1 MPIYILRRLLQMI
14 PVMIGVTLVVFL
26 IMQLVPGDPA
36 RMLAGE
42 GASPEQIEAIRNS
55 LGLNRPLWVQYFSY
69 LGNVLQGDFG
79 KSIVT
84 SSPVLEEILIRL
96 PTTIELALASIFV
109 AISLGLVAGI
119 VSATKQNT
127 VADMSI
133 MVVALIGVS
142 MPSFWMGLMLMYYFS
157 VELGMFPV
165 AGWGTL
171 SHVVLPAITLGLLAG
186 IVSATKQNTVA
197 DMSIMVVALIGVSMP
212 SFWMGLMLM
221 YYFSVELGMF
231 PVAGWGTLSHVVLP
245 AITLGSGGAAIIA
258 RMTRASMLEVIR
270 QDYIRTARAK
280 GVSEFKVVFK
290 HALKNALIPII
301 TVVGLQFGTLLGGTV
316 LTESVFA
323 INGVGQLIIN
333 AIRTRDLPLVQGTV
347 LMISLIFMMV
357 NMGVDILY
365 KMVNKR
371 VELD

>member
-42 GASPEQIEAIRNS
+42 GASPEQIEEIRNS
-55 LGLNRPLWVQYFSY
+55 HGLNRPLWVQYFSY

-109 AISLGLVAGI
+109 AISLGLV
-119 VSATKQNT
+119 
-127 VADMSI
+127 
-133 MVVALIGVS
+133 
-142 MPSFWMGLMLMYYFS
+142 
-157 VELGMFPV
+157 
-165 AGWGTL
+165 
-171 SHVVLPAITLGLLAG
+171 AG

-357 NMGVDILY
+357 NMGVDVLY

-371 VELD
+371 GELD

>member
-109 AISLGLVAGI
+109 TISLGLV
-119 VSATKQNT
+119 
-127 VADMSI
+127 
-133 MVVALIGVS
+133 
-142 MPSFWMGLMLMYYFS
+142 
-157 VELGMFPV
+157 
-165 AGWGTL
+165 
-171 SHVVLPAITLGLLAG
+171 AG

-357 NMGVDILY
+357 NMGVDVLY

>member
-171 SHVVLPAITLGLLAG
+171 SHVVLPAITLG
-186 IVSATKQNTVA
+186 
-197 DMSIMVVALIGVSMP
+197 
-212 SFWMGLMLM
+212 
-221 YYFSVELGMF
+221 
-231 PVAGWGTLSHVVLP
+231 
-245 AITLGSGGAAIIA
+245 SGGAAIIA

-357 NMGVDILY
+357 NMGVDVLY

>member
-1 MPIYILRRLLQMI
+1 MPVYILRRLLQMI

-96 PTTIELALASIFV
+96 PTTIELASASIFV
-109 AISLGLVAGI
+109 AITLGLLAGI
-119 VSATKQNT
+119 ISATKQNT
-127 VADMSI
+127 IADMSI

-157 VELGMFPV
+157 VELGIFPV

-171 SHVVLPAITLGLLAG
+171 SHMVLPAITLG
-186 IVSATKQNTVA
+186 T
-197 DMSIMVVALIGVSMP
+197 
-212 SFWMGLMLM
+212 
-221 YYFSVELGMF
+221 
-231 PVAGWGTLSHVVLP
+231 
-245 AITLGSGGAAIIA
+245 GGAAIIA

-347 LMISLIFMMV
+347 LMVSLIFMMV

>member
-1 MPIYILRRLLQMI
+1 
-14 PVMIGVTLVVFL
+14 
-26 IMQLVPGDPA
+26 
-36 RMLAGE
+36 
-42 GASPEQIEAIRNS
+42 
-55 LGLNRPLWVQYFSY
+55 
-69 LGNVLQGDFG
+69 
-79 KSIVT
+79 
-84 SSPVLEEILIRL
+84 
-96 PTTIELALASIFV
+96 
-109 AISLGLVAGI
+109 
-119 VSATKQNT
+119 
-127 VADMSI
+127 
-133 MVVALIGVS
+133 
-142 MPSFWMGLMLMYYFS
+142 
-157 VELGMFPV
+157 
-165 AGWGTL
+165 
-171 SHVVLPAITLGLLAG
+171 
-186 IVSATKQNTVA
+186 NTVA

>member
-157 VELGMFPV
+157 VV
-165 AGWGTL
+165 
-171 SHVVLPAITLGLLAG
+171 
-186 IVSATKQNTVA
+186 
-197 DMSIMVVALIGVSMP
+197 
-212 SFWMGLMLM
+212 
-221 YYFSVELGMF
+221 LGMF

>member
-109 AISLGLVAGI
+109 
-119 VSATKQNT
+119 
-127 VADMSI
+127 
-133 MVVALIGVS
+133 
-142 MPSFWMGLMLMYYFS
+142 
-157 VELGMFPV
+157 
-165 AGWGTL
+165 
-171 SHVVLPAITLGLLAG
+171 AITLGLLAG

-280 GVSEFKVVFK
+280 GVSEFKVVIK

>member
-109 AISLGLVAGI
+109 AI
-119 VSATKQNT
+119 
-127 VADMSI
+127 
-133 MVVALIGVS
+133 
-142 MPSFWMGLMLMYYFS
+142 
-157 VELGMFPV
+157 
-165 AGWGTL
+165 
-171 SHVVLPAITLGLLAG
+171 TLGLLAG

-197 DMSIMVVALIGVSMP
+197 DMSIMVGALIGVSMP

-357 NMGVDILY
+357 NMGVDVLY

>member
-1 MPIYILRRLLQMI
+1 MI
-14 PVMIGVTLVVFL
+14 PVMLGVTIVVFL

-42 GASPEQIEAIRNS
+42 GASPEQIAAIRES
-55 LGLNRPLWVQYFSY
+55 LGLNKPLIQQYLSY
-69 LGNVLQGDFG
+69 LSHVVQGDLG

-84 SSPVLEEILIRL
+84 NSPVLEEILIRL
-96 PTTIELALASIFV
+96 PTTVELAVASILGAV
-109 AISLGLVAGI
+109 TLGLFAGI
-119 VSATKQNT
+119 VSATKQNSW
-127 VADMSI
+127 ADMSI

-157 VELGMFPV
+157 VELGWFPV
-165 AGWGTL
+165 AGWGSL
-171 SHVVLPAITLGLLAG
+171 SH
-186 IVSATKQNTVA
+186 
-197 DMSIMVVALIGVSMP
+197 M
-212 SFWMGLMLM
+212 
-221 YYFSVELGMF
+221 
-231 PVAGWGTLSHVVLP
+231 VLP

-258 RMTRASMLEVIR
+258 RMTRASMLEVVR

-280 GVSEFKVVFK
+280 GVSEFKIIYK

-301 TVVGLQFGTLLGGTV
+301 TVVGLQFGALLGGTV

-333 AIRTRDLPLVQGTV
+333 AIRTRDLPMVQGTV
-347 LMISLIFMMV
+347 LMVSIIFMLV

-365 KMVNKR
+365 RAVNKR
-371 VELD
+371 VDLD

>member
-1 MPIYILRRLLQMI
+1 MTIYIFRRLLQMI
-14 PVMIGVTLVVFL
+14 PVMLGVTIVVFL
-26 IMQLVPGDPA
+26 IMQMVPGDAA
-36 RMLAGE
+36 RLLAGE
-42 GASPEQIEAIRNS
+42 GATAEQIEAIRES
-55 LGLNRPLWVQYFSY
+55 LGLNKPLIQQYLDY
-69 LGNVLQGDFG
+69 LGQVLQGNLG
-79 KSIVT
+79 TSMVT
-84 SSPVLEEILIRL
+84 NSPVLEEILIRL
-96 PTTIELALASIFV
+96 PTTVELALASIFV
-109 AISLGLVAGI
+109 AVTIGLLAGI

-127 VADMSI
+127 WADMSI
-133 MVVALIGVS
+133 MIVALIGVS

-157 VELGMFPV
+157 VELGLFPV

-171 SHVVLPAITLGLLAG
+171 SH
-186 IVSATKQNTVA
+186 
-197 DMSIMVVALIGVSMP
+197 M
-212 SFWMGLMLM
+212 
-221 YYFSVELGMF
+221 
-231 PVAGWGTLSHVVLP
+231 VLP

-280 GVSEFKVVFK
+280 GVSETKIIFK

-323 INGVGQLIIN
+323 INGVGQLVIN
-333 AIRTRDLPLVQGTV
+333 AIRTRDLPMVQGIV
-347 LMISLIFMMV
+347 LMVSIIFMMV

-365 KMVNKR
+365 RAVNKR

>member
-96 PTTIELALASIFV
+96 PTTIELALASSFV
-109 AISLGLVAGI
+109 AISLGLV
-119 VSATKQNT
+119 
-127 VADMSI
+127 
-133 MVVALIGVS
+133 
-142 MPSFWMGLMLMYYFS
+142 
-157 VELGMFPV
+157 
-165 AGWGTL
+165 
-171 SHVVLPAITLGLLAG
+171 AG

-357 NMGVDILY
+357 NMGVDVLY

>member
-133 MVVALIGVS
+133 MVVV
-142 MPSFWMGLMLMYYFS
+142 
-157 VELGMFPV
+157 
-165 AGWGTL
+165 
-171 SHVVLPAITLGLLAG
+171 
-186 IVSATKQNTVA
+186 
-197 DMSIMVVALIGVSMP
+197 LIGVSMP

-357 NMGVDILY
+357 NMGVDVLY

>member
-1 MPIYILRRLLQMI
+1 MLIYVLRRLLQMI
-14 PVMIGVTLVVFL
+14 PVMLGVTIVVFL

-42 GASPEQIEAIRNS
+42 GASPDQIAAIRES
-55 LGLNRPLWVQYFSY
+55 LGLNKPLIQQYFTY
-69 LGNVLQGDFG
+69 LSHVVQGDLG

-84 SSPVLEEILIRL
+84 NSPVLEEILVRL
-96 PTTIELALASIFV
+96 PTTVELAVASILV
-109 AISLGLVAGI
+109 AVTLGLLAGI
-119 VSATKQNT
+119 VSATKQNSW
-127 VADMSI
+127 ADMSI

-157 VELGMFPV
+157 VELGWFPV
-165 AGWGTL
+165 AGWG
-171 SHVVLPAITLGLLAG
+171 
-186 IVSATKQNTVA
+186 
-197 DMSIMVVALIGVSMP
+197 SM
-212 SFWMGLMLM
+212 
-221 YYFSVELGMF
+221 
-231 PVAGWGTLSHVVLP
+231 AHVVLP

-280 GVSEFKVVFK
+280 GVSEFKIIFK

-301 TVVGLQFGTLLGGTV
+301 TVVGLQFGALLGGTV

-333 AIRTRDLPLVQGTV
+333 AIRTRDLPMVQGTV
-347 LMISLIFMMV
+347 LMISIIFMLV

-365 KMVNKR
+365 RAVNKR
-371 VELD
+371 VDLD

>member
-109 AISLGLVAGI
+109 AISLGLV
-119 VSATKQNT
+119 
-127 VADMSI
+127 
-133 MVVALIGVS
+133 
-142 MPSFWMGLMLMYYFS
+142 
-157 VELGMFPV
+157 
-165 AGWGTL
+165 
-171 SHVVLPAITLGLLAG
+171 AG

>member
-96 PTTIELALASIFV
+96 HTTIELALASIFV
-109 AISLGLVAGI
+109 
-119 VSATKQNT
+119 
-127 VADMSI
+127 
-133 MVVALIGVS
+133 
-142 MPSFWMGLMLMYYFS
+142 
-157 VELGMFPV
+157 
-165 AGWGTL
+165 
-171 SHVVLPAITLGLLAG
+171 AITLGLLAG

>member
-1 MPIYILRRLLQMI
+1 MTVYIFRRLLQMI
-14 PVMIGVTLVVFL
+14 PVMLGVTIVVFL
-26 IMQLVPGDPA
+26 IMQMVPGDPA
-36 RMLAGE
+36 RLLAGE
-42 GASPEQIEAIRNS
+42 GATPEQIQAIRES
-55 LGLNRPLWVQYFSY
+55 LGLNKPLIQQYIDY
-69 LGNVLQGDFG
+69 LSQVLQGNLG
-79 KSIVT
+79 TSMVT
-84 SSPVLEEILIRL
+84 NSPVLEEILIRL
-96 PTTIELALASIFV
+96 PTTVELALASIFV
-109 AISLGLVAGI
+109 AVTLGLLAGI

-127 VADMSI
+127 WADMSI

-157 VELGMFPV
+157 VELGLFPV

-171 SHVVLPAITLGLLAG
+171 SH
-186 IVSATKQNTVA
+186 
-197 DMSIMVVALIGVSMP
+197 M
-212 SFWMGLMLM
+212 
-221 YYFSVELGMF
+221 
-231 PVAGWGTLSHVVLP
+231 VLP

-280 GVSEFKVVFK
+280 GVSETKIVFK

-323 INGVGQLIIN
+323 INGVGQLVIN
-333 AIRTRDLPLVQGTV
+333 AIRTRDLPMVQGIV
-347 LMISLIFMMV
+347 LMVSIIFMLV
-357 NMGVDILY
+357 NMGVDVLY
-365 KMVNKR
+365 RTVNKR

>member
-109 AISLGLVAGI
+109 
-119 VSATKQNT
+119 
-127 VADMSI
+127 
-133 MVVALIGVS
+133 
-142 MPSFWMGLMLMYYFS
+142 
-157 VELGMFPV
+157 
-165 AGWGTL
+165 
-171 SHVVLPAITLGLLAG
+171 AITLGLLAG

-357 NMGVDILY
+357 NMGVDVLY

>member
-1 MPIYILRRLLQMI
+1 MPVYILRRLLQMI

-109 AISLGLVAGI
+109 
-119 VSATKQNT
+119 
-127 VADMSI
+127 
-133 MVVALIGVS
+133 
-142 MPSFWMGLMLMYYFS
+142 
-157 VELGMFPV
+157 
-165 AGWGTL
+165 
-171 SHVVLPAITLGLLAG
+171 AITLGLLAG

>member
-1 MPIYILRRLLQMI
+1 
-14 PVMIGVTLVVFL
+14 
-26 IMQLVPGDPA
+26 MQLVPGDPA

-109 AISLGLVAGI
+109 AISLGLV
-119 VSATKQNT
+119 
-127 VADMSI
+127 
-133 MVVALIGVS
+133 
-142 MPSFWMGLMLMYYFS
+142 
-157 VELGMFPV
+157 
-165 AGWGTL
+165 
-171 SHVVLPAITLGLLAG
+171 AG

-357 NMGVDILY
+357 NMGVDVLY

>member
-171 SHVVLPAITLGLLAG
+171 SHVVLPAITLG
-186 IVSATKQNTVA
+186 
-197 DMSIMVVALIGVSMP
+197 
-212 SFWMGLMLM
+212 
-221 YYFSVELGMF
+221 
-231 PVAGWGTLSHVVLP
+231 
-245 AITLGSGGAAIIA
+245 SGGAAIIA

-357 NMGVDILY
+357 TMGVDILY

>member
-109 AISLGLVAGI
+109 
-119 VSATKQNT
+119 
-127 VADMSI
+127 
-133 MVVALIGVS
+133 
-142 MPSFWMGLMLMYYFS
+142 
-157 VELGMFPV
+157 
-165 AGWGTL
+165 
-171 SHVVLPAITLGLLAG
+171 AITLGLLAG

>member
-1 MPIYILRRLLQMI
+1 MTVYIFRRLLQMI
-14 PVMIGVTLVVFL
+14 PVMLGVTIVVFL

-36 RMLAGE
+36 RLLAGE
-42 GASPEQIEAIRNS
+42 GATPEQIQAIRES
-55 LGLNRPLWVQYFSY
+55 LGLNKPLIQQYVDY
-69 LGNVLQGDFG
+69 LGQVLQGNLG
-79 KSIVT
+79 TSMVT
-84 SSPVLEEILIRL
+84 NSPVLEEILIRL
-96 PTTIELALASIFV
+96 PTTVELALASIFV
-109 AISLGLVAGI
+109 AVTLGLLAGI
-119 VSATKQNT
+119 ISATKQNT
-127 VADMSI
+127 WADMSI

-157 VELGMFPV
+157 VELGLFPV

-171 SHVVLPAITLGLLAG
+171 SH
-186 IVSATKQNTVA
+186 
-197 DMSIMVVALIGVSMP
+197 M
-212 SFWMGLMLM
+212 
-221 YYFSVELGMF
+221 
-231 PVAGWGTLSHVVLP
+231 VLP

-280 GVSEFKVVFK
+280 GVSETKIIFK

-323 INGVGQLIIN
+323 INGVGQLVIN
-333 AIRTRDLPLVQGTV
+333 AIRTRDLPMVQGIV
-347 LMISLIFMMV
+347 LMVSIIFMLV

-365 KMVNKR
+365 RTVNKR

>member
-133 MVVALIGVS
+133 MVVA
-142 MPSFWMGLMLMYYFS
+142 
-157 VELGMFPV
+157 
-165 AGWGTL
+165 
-171 SHVVLPAITLGLLAG
+171 H
-186 IVSATKQNTVA
+186 
-197 DMSIMVVALIGVSMP
+197 IGVSMP

>member
-42 GASPEQIEAIRNS
+42 GASPEPIEAIRNS

-109 AISLGLVAGI
+109 AISLGLV
-119 VSATKQNT
+119 
-127 VADMSI
+127 
-133 MVVALIGVS
+133 
-142 MPSFWMGLMLMYYFS
+142 
-157 VELGMFPV
+157 
-165 AGWGTL
+165 
-171 SHVVLPAITLGLLAG
+171 AG

-357 NMGVDILY
+357 NMGVDVLY

>member
-1 MPIYILRRLLQMI
+1 MTVYIFRRLLQMI
-14 PVMIGVTLVVFL
+14 PVMLGVTIVVFL

-36 RMLAGE
+36 RLLAGE
-42 GASPEQIEAIRNS
+42 GATPEQIQAIRES
-55 LGLNRPLWVQYFSY
+55 LGLNKPLIQQYIDY
-69 LGNVLQGDFG
+69 LSQVLQGNLG
-79 KSIVT
+79 TSIVT
-84 SSPVLEEILIRL
+84 NSPVLEEILIRL
-96 PTTIELALASIFV
+96 PTTVELALASIFV
-109 AISLGLVAGI
+109 AVTLGLLAGI

-127 VADMSI
+127 WADMSI

-157 VELGMFPV
+157 VELGLFPV

-171 SHVVLPAITLGLLAG
+171 SH
-186 IVSATKQNTVA
+186 
-197 DMSIMVVALIGVSMP
+197 M
-212 SFWMGLMLM
+212 
-221 YYFSVELGMF
+221 
-231 PVAGWGTLSHVVLP
+231 VLP

-280 GVSEFKVVFK
+280 GVSETKIIFK

-323 INGVGQLIIN
+323 INGVGQLVIN
-333 AIRTRDLPLVQGTV
+333 AIRTRDLPMVQGIV
-347 LMISLIFMMV
+347 LMVSIIFMLV

-365 KMVNKR
+365 RTVNKR
-371 VELD
+371 VDLD

>member
-1 MPIYILRRLLQMI
+1 MLIYFFRRLLQMI
-14 PVMIGVTLVVFL
+14 PVMLGVTIVVFL

-42 GASPEQIEAIRNS
+42 GASPEQIAAIRES
-55 LGLNRPLWVQYFSY
+55 LGLNKPLIQQYLSY
-69 LGNVLQGDFG
+69 LSHVVQGDLG

-84 SSPVLEEILIRL
+84 NSPVLEEILIRL
-96 PTTIELALASIFV
+96 PTTVELAVASILV
-109 AISLGLVAGI
+109 AVTLGLFAGI
-119 VSATKQNT
+119 VSATKQNSW
-127 VADMSI
+127 ADMSI

-157 VELGMFPV
+157 VELGWFPV
-165 AGWGTL
+165 AGWGSL
-171 SHVVLPAITLGLLAG
+171 SH
-186 IVSATKQNTVA
+186 
-197 DMSIMVVALIGVSMP
+197 M
-212 SFWMGLMLM
+212 
-221 YYFSVELGMF
+221 
-231 PVAGWGTLSHVVLP
+231 VLP

-258 RMTRASMLEVIR
+258 RMTRASMLEVVR

-280 GVSEFKVVFK
+280 GVSEFKIIYK

-301 TVVGLQFGTLLGGTV
+301 TVVGLQFGALLGGTV

-333 AIRTRDLPLVQGTV
+333 AIRTRDLPMVQGTV
-347 LMISLIFMMV
+347 LMVSIIFMLV

-365 KMVNKR
+365 RAVNKR
-371 VELD
+371 VDLD